1 MSEVVKL
8 KVPAK
13 SLDLAD
19 LRVGAPP
26 AASPAQKLRPRATEP
41 FVLVSVEQLKRG
53 AEACGGQR
61 LLVWLYIL
69 HKVKLRG
76 EGTVQIANKTLAE
89 WGVSRHAKV
98 RALREL
104 EAVGLISVEWRGR
117 RTPIVTATPT
127 L

>member
-1 MSEVVKL
+1 MSEVIKL

-19 LRVGAPP
+19 LRIEAPP
-26 AASPAQKLRPRATEP
+26 AAPPARKLRPRATEP
-41 FVLVSVEQLKRG
+41 FVLVSVKQLKRG

-69 HKVKLRG
+69 YKAKLRS
-76 EGTVQIANKTLAE
+76 ENTVLIANKTLAG
-89 WGVSRHAKV
+89 WGVSRHAKT

-104 EAVGLISVEWRGR
+104 EAAGLISVEWRER
-117 RTPIVTATPT
+117 RSPVVTVPA
-127 L
+127 